1 MKLKYIL
8 YHKNDIIYSYA
19 EDCSEMIEEWLKN
32 GSLDSVE
39 TIKKEIKVGKVKL
52 KDALKGKYGNFML
65 GAAEAILQ
73 SKQLAYIPSNLGNMY
88 IKITECQLK

>member
-1 MKLKYIL
+1 MKLKYTL

-39 TIKKEIKVGKVKL
+39 TIRKEIKVGKVKL
-52 KDALKGKYGNFML
+52 IDALKGIYGNFML
-65 GAAEAILQ
+65 GAAEVILQ
-73 SKQLAYIPSNLGNMY
+73 SKQLAYMPSNLNDTY
-88 IKITECQLK
+88 IEIIEC

>member
-39 TIKKEIKVGKVKL
+39 TIRNAIKVGRVKL
-52 KDALKGKYGNFML
+52 TDALKEKYGNFML
-65 GAAEAILQ
+65 GAAEVILQ
-73 SKQLAYIPSNLGNMY
+73 SKQLAYMPSNLNDTY
-88 IKITECQLK
+88 IEIIEC

>member
-39 TIKKEIKVGKVKL
+39 TIRNEIKVGRVKL
-52 KDALKGKYGNFML
+52 TDAIKGKYGNFML

-73 SKQLAYIPSNLGNMY
+73 SKKLAHIPSNLNGMY
-88 IKITECQLK
+88 IEIIEC